1 MSVLTPWLVC
11 VALLLTLVS
20 VVYVA
25 IKTSKAQKK
34 EIKTLTARLEN
45 QKVIAENLVKHSEE
59 LSKIKGD
66 KEEVAQKISEAKTD
80 EEVNEIIN
88 NLVRDNNNRVRK
100 QASCKK

>member
-34 EIKTLTARLEN
+34 EIKTLTARLES

-100 QASCKK
+100 